1 MIHVNELTKRYGAS
15 VAIDR
20 IGFDVAPGEILGFLG
35 PNGAGKTTTMR
46 ILTGFVPATSGTASI
61 AGFDVFE
68 QPLEVKRRIGY
79 LPEQPPVYPELTVTE
94 YLRFVGRI
102 KGLSRRVLSS
112 AVDRVVGA
120 CGLTDV
126 RRRRIGNLSKGYRQR
141 VGLAQA
147 LIHDPPVLIL
157 DEPTVGLD
165 PKQIIEVRELIRSLG
180 GAHTIILSTHIL
192 PEVTATCQRVVII
205 NDGRIVA
212 VDTHAGLAARLR
224 RSEKIRL
231 TLTRPGSD
239 VDAVIQTIP
248 HVVALTSESADGF
261 GGQVWLVEAEL
272 GHDVREELS
281 RCAVSRDWGLVELRP
296 MTMSLED
303 VFLKLTAEE
312 ATA

>member
-147 LIHDPPVLIL
+147 LIHDPI
-157 DEPTVGLD
+157 D
-165 PKQIIEVRELIRSLG
+165 
-180 GAHTIILSTHIL
+180 
-192 PEVTATCQRVVII
+192 
-205 NDGRIVA
+205 
-212 VDTHAGLAARLR
+212 R
-224 RSEKIRL
+224 R
-231 TLTRPGSD
+231 
-239 VDAVIQTIP
+239 
-248 HVVALTSESADGF
+248 
-261 GGQVWLVEAEL
+261 
-272 GHDVREELS
+272 
-281 RCAVSRDWGLVELRP
+281 
-296 MTMSLED
+296 
-303 VFLKLTAEE
+303 
-312 ATA
+312 

>member
-1 MIHVNELTKRYGAS
+1 MIHVHELTKRYGAIA
-15 VAIDR
+15 AIDR

-46 ILTGFVPATSGTASI
+46 IVTGFVPATSGTVSV
-61 AGFDVFE
+61 AGYDVFE
-68 QPLEVKRRIGY
+68 HPLEVKRRIGY
-79 LPEQPPVYPELTVTE
+79 LPEQPPVYPELTVSE

-102 KGLSRRVLSS
+102 KGLARRALSA
-112 AVDRVVGA
+112 AVDRVLA
-120 CGLTDV
+120 SCGLADV
-126 RRRRIGNLSKGYRQR
+126 RGRRIGNLSKGYRQR

-165 PKQIIEVRELIRSLG
+165 PKQIIEVRELIRGLG
-180 GAHTIILSTHIL
+180 GAHTVILSTHIL

-205 NDGRIVA
+205 NEGRIVA

-231 TLTRPGSD
+231 TLTRAAA
-239 VDAVIQTIP
+239 DAEAVMRGLP
-248 HVVALTSESADGF
+248 HVLALAPEAADGSV
-261 GGQVWLVEAEL
+261 GRSWLVEAEL
-272 GHDVREELS
+272 GHDIREDLA

-296 MTMSLED
+296 VTLSLED
-303 VFLKLTAEE
+303 VFLKLTADE
-312 ATA
+312 AA

>member
-126 RRRRIGNLSKGYRQR
+126 LWRRIGNLSKGYRQR

-248 HVVALTSESADGF
+248 HVVALTSESDDGF

-272 GHDVREELS
+272 GHDVREELA